1 MPIKAVIG
9 GQWGDEGKGKIVD
22 LLSRDANMVARF
34 QGGANAGHTV
44 YKGKKKIVLHQ
55 IPSGILSDN
64 CQCVLGNGMVIDP
77 VDLVEELGMLK
88 ENGVHYNGS
97 IHIASNAHIVT
108 PIHKRIDFLMEEKT
122 NQKIGTTCRGI
133 GPAYV
138 DKYNRCGIRALDLQ
152 DTENLQKK
160 VINRMN
166 LAIKSGDIPDSDVD
180 DLMPEIEKFL
190 EDSSIIAR
198 MVEDTFNMLHEM
210 VDSKHNIL
218 LEGAQGTMLDVNHGT
233 YPFVTS
239 SSPSTGGIA
248 TGLGL
253 PLTKVNR
260 IVGIFKAYTTRVG
273 KGPFPTELFDDDGEK
288 LRELG
293 KEYGATTGRSRRC
306 GWFDAVEAKYSVQ
319 INGFTEIT
327 LTKLDILDHFET
339 IKICTGYE
347 YEGHQT
353 DRMSK
358 LISELSDVSSIYKT
372 FEGWNQPTT
381 GIKSF
386 KKLPDK
392 AQQYVKFIADF
403 ISVPIKIISIGPGR
417 DEIIHIN

>member
-1 MPIKAVIG
+1 MSITAVIG

-22 LLSRDANMVARF
+22 LLSKDANMVARF

-44 YKGKKKIVLHQ
+44 YKGDHKIILHQ
-55 IPSGILSDN
+55 IPSGILTDD

-77 VDLVEELGMLK
+77 VDLVEELAMLK
-88 ENGVHYNGS
+88 KNNIEYDGS
-97 IHIASNAHIVT
+97 IHIAANAHIVT
-108 PIHKRIDFLMEEKT
+108 PVHKWIDFKSEENS

-138 DKYNRCGIRALDLQ
+138 DKYNRCGIRALDLM
-152 DTENLQKK
+152 DLEKLKMK
-160 VINRMN
+160 VMKR
-166 LAIKSGDIPDSDVD
+166 LDDAIISRDLSDVD
-180 DLMPEIEKFL
+180 RNKIILEIEKFI
-190 EDSSIIAR
+190 EDSSVIAH
-198 MVEDTFNMLHEM
+198 MVEDTFSMVHEM
-210 VDSKHNIL
+210 VSERKNIL
-218 LEGAQGTMLDVNHGT
+218 LEGAQGTMLDINHGT

-273 KGPFPTELFDDDGEK
+273 KGPFPTELFDDDGKK
-288 LRELG
+288 LQDLG
-293 KEYGATTGRSRRC
+293 HEYGATTGRARRC

-327 LTKLDILDHFET
+327 ITKLDILDHFEE
-339 IKICTGYE
+339 IKVCVGYE
-347 YEGHQT
+347 YDGKKT

-358 LISELSDVSSIYKT
+358 LISDLSNVTPNYVT
-372 FEGWNQPTT
+372 FEGWNQSTE
-381 GIKSF
+381 GMDSYE
-386 KKLPDK
+386 KLPK
-392 AQQYVKFIADF
+392 KTRNYIQFISDF
-403 ISVPIKIISIGPGR
+403 IGVPIKIISIGPGR
-417 DEIIHIN
+417 DEIIQIN

>member
-1 MPIKAVIG
+1 MSITAVIG

-22 LLSRDANMVARF
+22 LLSKEANMVARF

-44 YKGKKKIVLHQ
+44 YKDDHKIILHQ
-55 IPSGILSDN
+55 IPSGILTDN
-64 CQCVLGNGMVIDP
+64 CKCVLGNGMVIDP
-77 VDLVEELGMLK
+77 VDLVKELTMLK
-88 ENGVHYNGS
+88 KNNIDYDGS
-97 IHIASNAHIVT
+97 IHIAANAHIVT
-108 PIHKRIDFLMEEKT
+108 PVHKWIDFKSEENS

-138 DKYNRCGIRALDLQ
+138 DKYNRCGIRALDLI
-152 DTENLQKK
+152 DLEKLKIK
-160 VINRMN
+160 VLNR
-166 LAIKSGDIPDSDVD
+166 LDAAIISGDLSDADKNEIIV
-180 DLMPEIEKFL
+180 EIEKFI
-190 EDSSIIAR
+190 EDSSAISH
-198 MVEDTFNMLHEM
+198 MVKDTFSMVHEM
-210 VDSKHNIL
+210 VNERKNIL
-218 LEGAQGTMLDVNHGT
+218 LEGAQGTMLDINHGT

-273 KGPFPTELFDDDGEK
+273 KGPFPTELFNDDGKK
-288 LRELG
+288 LQKLG
-293 KEYGATTGRSRRC
+293 HEYGATTGRARRC

-327 LTKLDILDHFET
+327 LTKLDILDHFEE
-339 IKICTGYE
+339 IKVCVGYE
-347 YEGHQT
+347 YGGEKT

-358 LISELSDVSSIYKT
+358 LISDLSNVTPNYMT
-372 FEGWNQPTT
+372 FEGWNQSTT
-381 GIKSF
+381 DMDSYE
-386 KKLPDK
+386 KLPEK
-392 AQQYVKFIADF
+392 TRNYIEFISDF
-403 ISVPIKIISIGPGR
+403 IGVPIKIISIGPGR

>member
-1 MPIKAVIG
+1 MAITAVIG

-44 YKGKKKIVLHQ
+44 YKGEHKIILHQ
-55 IPSGILSDN
+55 IPSGILTEN

-77 VDLVEELGMLK
+77 VDLVKELGMLT
-88 ENGVHYNGS
+88 ENGILHNGS
-97 IHIASNAHIVT
+97 IHIAANAHIVT
-108 PIHKRIDFLMEEKT
+108 PVHKRIDSRSEEQT

-138 DKYNRCGIRALDLQ
+138 DKYNRCGIRALDLN
-152 DTENLQKK
+152 DTVNLRQK
-160 VINRMN
+160 VMDRLE
-166 LAIKSGDIPDSDVD
+166 LALSSGELSDSDRINI
-180 DLMPEIEKFL
+180 LPEIEKFL
-190 EDSSIIAR
+190 EDSVTISP
-198 MVEDTFNMLHEM
+198 MVEDTFSMLHEM
-210 VDSKHNIL
+210 VENKQNIL

-239 SSPSTGGIA
+239 SSPSSGGIA

-260 IVGIFKAYTTRVG
+260 IIGIFKAYITRVG

-288 LRELG
+288 LRNLG

-327 LTKLDILDHFET
+327 LTKLDILDHFDE
-339 IKICTGYE
+339 IKICTSYE
-347 YEGHQT
+347 YRGVQT

-358 LISELSDVSSIYKT
+358 LISNLSEVKPKYKA
-372 FEGWNQPTT
+372 FEGWNVPTT
-381 GIKSF
+381 GITSYKD
-386 KKLPDK
+386 LPERT
-392 AQQYVKFIADF
+392 QHYIQFITYF
-403 ISVPIKIISIGPGR
+403 IGVPVKIISTGPGR
-417 DEIIHIN
+417 DEIIKIS